1 VSRLSALAA
10 HPRRTLGA
18 LAVVL
23 AAVGITVGS
32 GATFTA
38 HSANPAN
45 TFTAGTLTM
54 SNSKDAAVI
63 LSSGNM
69 KPGDSTN
76 GTVDIANTGSVAGN
90 FKLSTSNVSD
100 ANGLLTQ
107 LDLKIED
114 CGLYSGTTAPSCSG
128 AASVY
133 TGKASAFTTAAQ
145 LGSFASSA
153 KHRYQFTVTMPSTI
167 SDTYQGKT
175 GSVQFDWDAVTA

>member
-1 VSRLSALAA
+1 PAGKPERTEPARRAAGGPFPRSPSSEASPVSRLSALAA

-18 LAVVL
+18 LAVGL

-54 SNSKDAAVI
+54 SNSKDAAAV

-69 KPGDSTN
+69 KPGDAPT
-76 GTVDIANTGSVAGN
+76 GPVDIANTGTVAGN

-100 ANGLLTQ
+100 ANGL
-107 LDLKIED
+107 
-114 CGLYSGTTAPSCSG
+114 
-128 AASVY
+128 
-133 TGKASAFTTAAQ
+133 
-145 LGSFASSA
+145 
-153 KHRYQFTVTMPSTI
+153 
-167 SDTYQGKT
+167 
-175 GSVQFDWDAVTA
+175 

>member
-45 TFTAGTLTM
+45 TFTAGSLAI
-54 SNSKDAAVI
+54 NNNKEAAAI
-63 LSSGNM
+63 FSAGNM
-69 KPGDSTN
+69 KPGDTAT
-76 GTVDIANTGSVAGN
+76 GQVDIANSGTVPGN

-100 ANGLLTQ
+100 SGGLLTQ
-107 LDLKIED
+107 LDLKVED
-114 CGLYSGTTAPSCSG
+114 CGLYNGTTAPTCSTTT
-128 AASVY
+128 SVY
-133 TGKASAFTTAAQ
+133 TGKASAFTTAAS
-145 LGSFASSA
+145 LGSFAASA
-153 KHRYQFTVTMPSTI
+153 KHRYQFTVTMPTAI
-167 SDTYQGKT
+167 SDAYQGKT
-175 GSVQFDWDAVTA
+175 GSVEFDWDAVTA